1 MKKILFIATLT
12 FLLNCKK
19 EYKNNSGLQDNLYKV
34 VLDYQ
39 KRNPIPSDEE
49 IKKKTPFIDPK
60 NERYIF
66 ELIFD
71 KEEKDS
77 LIHITL
83 EPRGVKQVYNPYGVY
98 SDINLKPTYI
108 IDESKI
114 GKSFI
119 KEYKRKDLDKFTF
132 KDFVINDAM
141 YPEYIYKIK
150 GKKLILIDSIR
161 GNVRR

>member
-1 MKKILFIATLT
+1 MKKIVFFILI
-12 FLLNCKK
+12 FFIFSCKQ
-19 EYKNNSGLQDNLYKV
+19 ENKNESGLNDNLYD
-34 VLDYQ
+34 VLIDYQ
-39 KRNPIPSDEE
+39 KKNPIPSDEE
-49 IKKKTPFIDPK
+49 IKEKTPFINPK
-60 NERYIF
+60 DEKYIF

-71 KEEKDS
+71 KGEKDT
-77 LIHITL
+77 LIHITV

-114 GKSFI
+114 GKNFI

-150 GKKLILIDSIR
+150 GKELVLIDSIR
-161 GNVRR
+161 GNVR